1 MRSIPESGLR
11 SIKTLSN
18 TNRRINASDDILLK
32 LLSLEREKSRRIK
45 ERISLE
51 TRYRQHNERLK
62 DVDKEIKKLRQLVNK
77 WDEKNNLLTQGLSPE
92 DAFCSPTKGFTL
104 RY

>member
-1 MRSIPESGLR
+1 MRSIPERGLR

-18 TNRRINASDDILLK
+18 TNRRVNASDGILLK
-32 LLSLEREKSRRIK
+32 LLSLEREKFRRMK
-45 ERISLE
+45 ERINLE
-51 TRYRQHNERLK
+51 TRRQQNNERLR
-62 DVDKEIKKLRQLVNK
+62 DVDEEREKLLQLVNNR
-77 WDEKNNLLTQGLSPE
+77 DEENSLLTQGLSPK